1 MTEYLITVSYH
12 QAGRAL
18 IVPSPFVNTVGF
30 WYLPLEIS
38 VSRVEITFMRLLG
51 KKNSPVVT
59 KESGNRA

>member
-1 MTEYLITVSYH
+1 M
-12 QAGRAL
+12 
-18 IVPSPFVNTVGF
+18 PSPFVNTVGF